1 MTEVVSYQNYSL
13 QEFND
18 LNSSILIR
26 KADILDLDQ
35 LRDLWIEQRNY
46 HYELDS
52 LYAYT
57 EESPQKWVEQ
67 IENILHSESQ
77 RVYVAVNSQGHI
89 LGYIH
94 GGIYPWPIS
103 PYEYYGSLNTV
114 SVTREAQG
122 QGIGKRLIMKLLDWF
137 KDKGI
142 EQVSLHV
149 DYRNHRALKLYHSL
163 GFRPYQHRLMLSL

>member
-1 MTEVVSYQNYSL
+1 MTEVISYQKYNI
-13 QEFND
+13 QELVD
-18 LNSSILIR
+18 LGSSILIR
-26 KADILDLDQ
+26 KADILDLDR

-46 HYELDS
+46 HHDLDS

-67 IENILHSESQ
+67 IDNMLHSKFQ
-77 RVYVAVNSQGHI
+77 CVYVAVNSQGHI

-114 SVTREAQG
+114 SVTQEARG

-137 KDKGI
+137 KDQGI

-149 DYRNHRALKLYHSL
+149 DYRNQRALELYYSL
-163 GFRPYQHRLMLSL
+163 GFRSYQHRLILSL